1 MVRKPIVTFLRTL
14 PLKAAAPLLLLSL
27 AACSAQLLE
36 DMVDVGEFGAPRPC
50 NEATK
55 LFNTFSMQAKRI
67 TWKGDRGNIAATLT
81 LDIVITNDK
90 RWPIALSN
98 SGQGVFYTIEFV
110 LRGEKG
116 GTFAPKEATGIVL
129 AREPKQFKDPPRSGP
144 FSKPTH
150 VNRQKTIGDNSRD
163 VNFLIKPGVPEEGK
177 LVFQAPRDKYL
188 LVIERKFADKPAS
201 TQSSDYVAIC
211 KISPVDTAA
220 LDLEKTAR
228 ARGQPRS

>member
-1 MVRKPIVTFLRTL
+1 VRLARAAL
-14 PLKAAAPLLLLSL
+14 LKAAALLLVLSL
-27 AACSAQLLE
+27 TACSAQLLE
-36 DMVDVGEFGAPRPC
+36 DFVDVGEFGAPRPC

-67 TWKGDRGNIAATLT
+67 TWKGDRGNTAATVT

-90 RWPIALSN
+90 SWPIALSN

-116 GTFAPKEATGIVL
+116 GSFAPKEATGIVL
-129 AREPKQFKDPPRSGP
+129 AREPKQFKEPTRSGP
-144 FSKPTH
+144 FSKPPH
-150 VNRQKTIGDNSRD
+150 VSRQKTIGDNSRD

-188 LVIERKFADKPAS
+188 LVIERKFTDKPAS
-201 TQSSDYVAIC
+201 AQSSDYVAIC

-220 LDLEKTAR
+220 LDPEKTAR
-228 ARGQPRS
+228 ARRQSRS